1 MSALVLGLSLAV
13 LASLAL
19 NGSFLLQ
26 HVGAVDAPAVSPLRP
41 IATIRG
47 LLASPRWSAGLALGL
62 SGWAMHVAA
71 LDRAPLSLVQ
81 AFVAGGL
88 ALTVPAGRRWLGHG
102 LSRGEAAGVLV
113 MAAGLVVLS
122 LGTHG
127 ARTVS
132 HFHAGALA
140 LFLAAAGALA
150 AALALAPLPRVGRAE
165 ALGAAGGVL
174 YGVADVAIKVLTGE
188 HGVGGVLRSPWLE
201 VAAVATMGAI
211 FCFQRGLQ
219 IGRAV
224 PVIALM
230 TAGTYVVSIA
240 AGLAILGEPL
250 GAGAAAALRL
260 VAFAVV
266 VACAIVL
273 ARAQAA
279 LAAPGLGSPA
289 PQGRTASLGHRVE
302 GAPVAGQR

>member
-1 MSALVLGLSLAV
+1 MSALAVGLILAV

-26 HVGAVDAPAVSPLRP
+26 HMGALDAPAISPLRP

-47 LLASPRWSAGLALGL
+47 LLGSPRWTAGLALGVT
-62 SGWAMHVAA
+62 GWAMHVAA

-88 ALTVPAGRRWLGHG
+88 ALTVPAGSRWLGHQ
-102 LSRGEAAGVLV
+102 LTRTEAAAVLV
-113 MAAGLVVLS
+113 MAAGLVALS

-127 ARTVS
+127 ATEVS
-132 HFHAGALA
+132 HFHNVSLA

-150 AALALAPLPRVGRAE
+150 AALVIVRLPRVGRPE

-174 YGVADVAIKVLTGE
+174 YGVADVAIKVLTGLQ
-188 HGVGGVLRSPWLE
+188 GVGSVLRSPWLE
-201 VAAVATMGAI
+201 VAAVATLGAF

-230 TAGTYVVSIA
+230 TAGTYVISIA

-250 GAGAAAALRL
+250 GSGAAAALRL
-260 VAFAVV
+260 AAFAVV

-279 LAAPGLGSPA
+279 LASSALGSPA
-289 PQGRTASLGHRVE
+289 AEGRVAPLGDRVE
-302 GAPVAGQR
+302 SAPVAGQR